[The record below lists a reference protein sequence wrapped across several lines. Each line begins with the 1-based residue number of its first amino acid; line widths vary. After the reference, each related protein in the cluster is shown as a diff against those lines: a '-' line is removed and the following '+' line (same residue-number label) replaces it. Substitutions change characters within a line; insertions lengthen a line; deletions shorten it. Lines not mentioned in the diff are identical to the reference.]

1 MENLINIII
10 SLLLIVPII
19 LSVAFFTL
27 AERKILASIHR
38 REGPNIIGLWGLL
51 QPFADAVKLLLKEF
65 IIPFKSYSFLFILAP
80 FLGLFLSFVTWAVIP
95 FGINNVIVDA
105 NSGVLFWLAISS
117 LAVYSVIIAGWSS
130 NSKYAF
136 LGSLRSCAQMLSY
149 EISISLCILP
159 VILCSNSLNLIDI
172 VYLQKKTWYIFPLL
186 PICIIFFISMLAE
199 TNRAPFDL
207 PEAEAELVAG
217 FFVEYSGIA
226 FAMFFLAEYSNMLLM
241 SGLIVIFFLG
251 GWWPILNIK
260 ILPYEF
266 WFVFKLCIIAF
277 LYVLVRGSFP
287 RFRYDQLMDVCWKV
301 FLPFNFCY
309 LLFIASVLLITK
321 SLIIHMDNYETV

>member
-1 MENLINIII
+1 MQTLINIII
-10 SLLLIVPII
+10 SILLIVPII

-27 AERKILASIHR
+27 AERKIMASIHR
-38 REGPNIIGLWGLL
+38 REGPNVLGLWGLL
-51 QPFADAVKLLLKEF
+51 QPFADAVKLLLKE
-65 IIPFKSYSFLFILAP
+65 IIVPFKSYSVLFILAP
-80 FLGLFLSFVTWAVIP
+80 FLGLFLSLISWALIP
-95 FGINNVIVDA
+95 FSLNNVIVDA
-105 NSGVLFWLAISS
+105 NSGILIWLSISS
-117 LAVYSVIIAGWSS
+117 LAVYSIILAGWAS

-172 VYLQKKTWYIFPLL
+172 VYLQKKTWYFFPLL

-217 FFVEYSGIA
+217 FFVEYSGIT

-241 SGLIVIFFLG
+241 SALIVIFFLG
-251 GWWPILNIK
+251 GWWPIFNINF
-260 ILPYEF
+260 LPYEF
-266 WFVFKLCIIAF
+266 WFIIKLCFIAF
-277 LYVLVRGSFP
+277 LYVLVRASFP
-287 RFRYDQLMDVCWKV
+287 RFRYDQLMDICWKV

-309 LLFIASVLLITK
+309 LLFISSILLVTN
-321 SLIIHMDNYETV
+321 SLICHMDNYTT